1 MATVETCSFALSGLI
16 DKILLLLNS
25 DLSSNLGAEQ
35 TLSRPWIKLL
45 EDPVTSLV
53 GKVIMKFTAGDV
65 SLISRPS
72 HKGWS

>member
-1 MATVETCSFALSGLI
+1 MATVETCSFALSGLL
-16 DKILLLLNS
+16 DKILLLLKS

-35 TLSRPWIKLL
+35 TLSRPWIKML

-53 GKVIMKFTAGDV
+53 GEFVIKFTAGDV

-72 HKGWS
+72 HKGCS